1 MSDAED
7 RGRLLIAQG
16 KFDQAEK
23 ELRRSLTEDPDSG
36 RVHSLLAL
44 CLAAQDRLAEAYRE
58 AERGVGLDPAG
69 SFGHYATGL
78 VNFHGNR
85 HPEATAAVRRAIEI
99 DPDDPD
105 FRALLARIHL
115 ADGDW
120 TQALEAA
127 EEGLKLYAEHEEC
140 TNLRAMALTKLG
152 RTEEASQDIETA
164 LQQNPEDALAHANRG
179 WLMLHQGKGRE
190 GIVHFREALRIDPT
204 DEFARAGLVE
214 ALKSRHRIYGFF
226 LARFLW
232 LTRFSSRGQFWII
245 IGAYFLYNILRRVA
259 KSNPKLAPF
268 ILPIIAVYVAFFL
281 FSWFGKPFFNLILR
295 LDKEGRQA
303 LSPAQTAQSN
313 VFLVLFAG
321 GIASVIAY
329 FFAGKSD
336 VALTF
341 AFGCFGL
348 LFPAMS
354 LMECESGRPRRIMGF
369 VTGGMA
375 LLAVSMIVFVA
386 AGWPGAVTL
395 LLAFLACVF
404 LSQFVG
410 PMYASTLP
418 RR

>member
-16 KFDQAEK
+16 RFDQAEK

-36 RVHSLLAL
+36 PTHSLLAL
-44 CLAAQDRLAEAYRE
+44 CLAAQDRLAEAYHE
-58 AERGVGLDPAG
+58 AERGVQLDPAG
-69 SFGHYATGL
+69 AFGHYATGL
-78 VNFHGNR
+78 VNLHGNR
-85 HPEATAAVRRAIEI
+85 HPEAEAAVRRAIEI

-105 FRALLARIHL
+105 FRSLLARTHL
-115 ADGDW
+115 ARGEW
-120 TQALEAA
+120 TEALEAA
-127 EEGLKLYAEHEEC
+127 EEGLKLFAEHEEC

-164 LQQNPEDALAHANRG
+164 LQQNPEDGLAHANRG
-179 WLMLHQGKGRE
+179 WLLLHQGKGRE

-226 LARFLW
+226 LACFLW

-245 IGAYFLYNILRRVA
+245 IGAFVLFRLLREVA
-259 KSNPKLAPF
+259 KRNPNLQPF
-268 ILPIIAVYVAFFL
+268 VIPIIAVYVAFFL

-313 VFLVLFAG
+313 IFLILFGGGTAAIVTFFVAG
-321 GIASVIAY
+321 SEIA
-329 FFAGKSD
+329 FAL
-336 VALTF
+336 AICLY
-341 AFGCFGL
+341 GL

-354 LMECESGRPRRIMGF
+354 LMECEPGRPRRIMGF
-369 VTGGMA
+369 ITGGMA
-375 LLAVSMIVFVA
+375 LLGASLVA
-386 AGWPGAVTL
+386 GVALRRPESINL
-395 LLAFLACVF
+395 LYAYLACVF
-404 LSQFVG
+404 LSQIVG
-410 PMYASTLP
+410 PMLASALP